1 MMHYRTLE
9 LSLQTLPYMRQS
21 RSFLGMAARSQAHA
35 AGIHISALCAVLS
48 APLRCDART
57 VFSILFAISPFPC
70 YNGVY
75 SEEEKE
81 YTQESE
87 PGRVRAWRRV
97 EGVSEL

>member
-1 MMHYRTLE
+1 
-9 LSLQTLPYMRQS
+9 MR
-21 RSFLGMAARSQAHA
+21 FVLY
-35 AGIHISALCAVLS
+35 ALRS
-48 APLRCDART
+48 APFRYDART
-57 VFSILFAISPFPC
+57 VFLIPFAISHFPC
-70 YNGVY
+70 YNGIY